1 MATTNE
7 KIHALLVDE
16 EMARRIV
23 SPLIDNIL
31 STSDQAYL
39 GACQEILLAFKD
51 YMVGVKELTDLLKL
65 RITELPNYRITD
77 SEERAGVVGYVVKA
91 DNTKAPDT
99 ERSIIFRFIEFSCK

>member
-77 SEERAGVVGYVVKA
+77 SEEGAGA

-99 ERSIIFRFIEFSCK
+99 ERSIIFRFIELSCK